1 METSL
6 KLHSIPLWVTLY
18 NFKGVVNTNRWN
30 NKLRPNLKNLSHGL
44 NLSRGSKWLIPLKIV
59 LHFARFKPALN

>member
-6 KLHSIPLWVTLY
+6 KLYSIPLWVTLY

-30 NKLRPNLKNLSHGL
+30 NKLRPNLKNLSRGL
-44 NLSRGSKWLIPLKIV
+44 NLSRGSKWFIPLKIV